1 MNGNH
6 GHEKVKEVTGDLELR
21 NQSLQE
27 MKVTL
32 QVLIGMRERDKKE
45 LEQNMLLNVSQF
57 AKPYIEKLKSS
68 GLNEKQK
75 SYLGLLE
82 RSLQELVSPFSRELV
97 ASETNLSLS
106 EARIANLIRFG
117 KSSKEIAET
126 LNLSIKTVETHR
138 RRIRTKL
145 GLTRNK
151 ANLQSYLQQ
160 HRMPQKG

>member
-1 MNGNH
+1 MNGKH
-6 GHEKVKEVTGDLELR
+6 GHEKVKEVTGDPEIR
-21 NQSLQE
+21 NQSLEE

-32 QVLIGMRERDKKE
+32 EVLMGMRERDKKE

-57 AKPYIEKLKSS
+57 AEPYIEKLKGS

-75 SYLGLLE
+75 SYLDLLK
-82 RSLQELVSPFSRELV
+82 RSLEELVSPFSRELV
-97 ASETNLSLS
+97 ASETNLTLS

-126 LNLSIKTVETHR
+126 LNLSILTIETHR

-151 ANLQSYLQQ
+151 TNLQSYLQQ
-160 HRMPQKG
+160 YIMLQKG